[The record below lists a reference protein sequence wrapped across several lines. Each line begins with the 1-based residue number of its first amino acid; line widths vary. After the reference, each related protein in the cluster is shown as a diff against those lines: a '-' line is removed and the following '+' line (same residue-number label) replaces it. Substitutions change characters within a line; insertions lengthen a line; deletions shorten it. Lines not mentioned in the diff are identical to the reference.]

1 MKTTKQEIRET
12 ALSLFADR
20 GYEAVSVRD
29 IAEAL
34 SLTKGALYRHY
45 ADKRAILDAI
55 LENADL
61 TASLPAPR
69 DAGTLIDFG
78 KAAFARLT
86 TGQPAALFRLLT
98 VGQYGDPVLSYAYEK
113 LLWQL
118 PLSQIAPALSTLPDT
133 RREEWA
139 LLFWSPLLSLAS
151 RHYAAADKKAVAAKA
166 AEHCRAFAA
175 RLTARDEERQA
186 RLVFAA
192 AYGRRPNPF
201 AGGSN
206 RSH

>member
-1 MKTTKQEIRET
+1 MKTTKQEIRKT
-12 ALSLFADR
+12 ALLLFADR

-34 SLTKGALYRHY
+34 SLSKGALYRHY
-45 ADKRAILDAI
+45 TDKRAILDAI
-55 LENADL
+55 LESTDL
-61 TASLPAPR
+61 TASLAAPH
-69 DAGTLIDFG
+69 DADTLISFG

-86 TGQPAALFRLLT
+86 EGDTAALFRLLT
-98 VGQYGDPVLSYAYEK
+98 VGQFGDPVLSYACEK

-118 PLSQIAPALSTLPDT
+118 PLSQIAPALSALPDAL
-133 RREEWA
+133 RGEWA

-151 RHYAAADKKAVAAKA
+151 RHYAAADKQAVAAKA

-175 RLTARDEERQA
+175 RLTVRDEERQA

-201 AGGSN
+201 AGGSG
-206 RSH
+206 RSY

>member
-1 MKTTKQEIRET
+1 MKTSKADIRKT
-12 ALSLFADR
+12 ALLLFADR

-29 IAEAL
+29 IAETL

-45 ADKRAILDAI
+45 TDKRAILDAV

-61 TASLPAPR
+61 TATLPAPH
-69 DAGTLIDFG
+69 DAETLTAFGT
-78 KAAFARLT
+78 AAFGRLT
-86 TGQPAALFRLLT
+86 EGETAALFRLLT
-98 VGQYGDPVLSYAYEK
+98 VGQYGDPVLRYAHEK

-133 RREEWA
+133 LRGEWA
-139 LLFWSPLLSLAS
+139 LLFWSPLLTLAS
-151 RHYAAADKKAVAAKA
+151 RFYTAADRQAVAGKA

-175 RLTARDEERQA
+175 RLTRQDEERQA
-186 RLVFAA
+186 RLLYAA

-201 AGGSN
+201 AN
-206 RSH
+206 RSNKPN

>member
-151 RHYAAADKKAVAAKA
+151 RHYAADKQAVAAKA

-175 RLTARDEERQA
+175 RLTVRDEERQA
-186 RLVFAA
+186 LLVFAA

-201 AGGSN
+201 AGGSG
-206 RSH
+206 RSY